1 MLDVS
6 VEYFNKYGRFIGN
19 VVYQLPGSLVEG
31 VASYL
36 QEYDTTKV
44 CGQKPS
50 YAYVNTG
57 NGSPQIV
64 IF

>member
-1 MLDVS
+1 MVEVV
-6 VEYFNKYGRFIGN
+6 VEYYNKYGYFIGSAT
-19 VVYQLPGSLVEG
+19 YSLPGNLVDG

-57 NGSPQIV
+57 CGSPRIV